1 MSPVGPLRGGSA
13 SGLLKFEGKVARRV
27 VAEPSGNF
35 LHAEIGARQQ
45 IFSSGKPDLPRI
57 RRSRACRAR
66 SGRSGLFPRADARL
80 CETTEARRVIAKPEA
95 MARYP
100 NWWARQTLC
109 NSANRLQNAARRIT
123 WTGAKSR
130 TPFSSQASSVG
141 PRNSNQ
147 SSVQPVSGSGRYR
160 CQ

>member
-57 RRSRACRAR
+57 FFRGE
-66 SGRSGLFPRADARL
+66 SGGLFEFAVECQVAHPECLRHAFDIAPLHKKFAGLSREIRQVRL
-80 CETTEARRVIAKPEA
+80 VSACGREALRDDGSEKSHRQAGGNGAVSQLVGEA
-95 MARYP
+95 
-100 NWWARQTLC
+100 N
-109 NSANRLQNAARRIT
+109 I
-123 WTGAKSR
+123 
-130 TPFSSQASSVG
+130 V
-141 PRNSNQ
+141 
-147 SSVQPVSGSGRYR
+147 
-160 CQ
+160 